1 MGDHR
6 KWVEL
11 PVNKSLF
18 TVTAGYGLPI
28 GNITSQMIANFL
40 LDDADHYLSETLGLT
55 IDRYVDDTATVD
67 CDRER
72 LLSAMPVVR
81 KYLRE
86 SDVPPPCVQQACGRK
101 GRGLL
106 QGKCRAFCQQH
117 KLLPWFYAPRER
129 IRNAVQVLQSHIS
142 GLAQIHRHK

>member
-6 KWVEL
+6 KWAEL
-11 PVNKSLF
+11 PANKSLF
-18 TVTAGYGLPI
+18 TVPAGYGLPI

-72 LLSAMPVVR
+72 LMSAMPVVR
-81 KYLRE
+81 EYLR
-86 SDVPPPCVQQACGRK
+86 
-101 GRGLL
+101 
-106 QGKCRAFCQQH
+106 
-117 KLLPWFYAPRER
+117 
-129 IRNAVQVLQSHIS
+129 
-142 GLAQIHRHK
+142 